1 MKKNLIIIITTAF
14 LISCSVSPRHAEI
27 NKQFSSIKITDGIDK
42 AEAISM
48 VQYYLYQTYQEH
60 IYNLSEP
67 NIKYGVDNKDW
78 VISFMPNLSGPIY
91 GYPNRNPLMQLTP
104 LIVMINKNTGEFTK
118 VVYTLNGNKIDVST
132 ETIDLK
138 NL

>member
-48 VQYYLYQTYQEH
+48 VQYYLYQTYQDY
-60 IYNLSEP
+60 IYALDRFGA
-67 NIKYGVDNKDW
+67 ILFV
-78 VISFMPNLSGPIY
+78 PNLSRAYI
-91 GYPNRNPLMQLTP
+91 
-104 LIVMINKNTGEFTK
+104 
-118 VVYTLNGNKIDVST
+118 
-132 ETIDLK
+132 
-138 NL
+138 